1 MATLDWEAFMSKK
14 PKELPPP
21 PELEVEGQDAAAE
34 QAPAE
39 GQASAPPRKRGA
51 IRDKELFIRVARRIV
66 ELRKANHM
74 SQAQL
79 ARASEC
85 PVSTVFSA
93 EQGVHNI
100 SLSTLQKLAEAL
112 KVRIRDLIPEPE
124 PPAPPPPD
132 PAPSPPP
139 VSGPL
144 AISTETL
151 KMVNSVLEMHLTELG
166 RATYLI
172 QQVRKALEE
181 VGKAEKP
188 ENRTTP

>member
-1 MATLDWEAFMSKK
+1 MVMLDWEAFMSKK
-14 PKELPPP
+14 PTGLPSPP
-21 PELEVEGQDAAAE
+21 DLEAEGQEGAAE
-34 QAPAE
+34 QAPAK
-39 GQASAPPRKRGA
+39 GQASPPPRKRGA
-51 IRDKELFIRVARRIV
+51 IRDKELFVRVARRIV

-124 PPAPPPPD
+124 PPAPAPAPAPPP
-132 PAPSPPP
+132 PPMSAPP
-139 VSGPL
+139 

-151 KMVNSVLEMHLTELG
+151 KMVDSVLATHLTEMG

-181 VGKAEKP
+181 VGKPEKTSDRNQP
-188 ENRTTP
+188 